1 MTVNEQLWAN
11 SHVNILRKQTLHW
24 PGSHLRRVLDVVAD
38 GDEAVSEFFGVQRPS
53 VGLVEVIEGGAI
65 FVELLLGQ
73 PLGVSGQH
81 LQKWK
86 KQKNHISYLGTYFK
100 KKPFLKICYVFKN
113 KISFS
118 SLHP

>member
-1 MTVNEQLWAN
+1 MTIKEQLLAN
-11 SHVNILRKQTLHW
+11 QLPCQYTTRAALHW

-81 LQKWK
+81 L
-86 KQKNHISYLGTYFK
+86 
-100 KKPFLKICYVFKN
+100 
-113 KISFS
+113 
-118 SLHP
+118 